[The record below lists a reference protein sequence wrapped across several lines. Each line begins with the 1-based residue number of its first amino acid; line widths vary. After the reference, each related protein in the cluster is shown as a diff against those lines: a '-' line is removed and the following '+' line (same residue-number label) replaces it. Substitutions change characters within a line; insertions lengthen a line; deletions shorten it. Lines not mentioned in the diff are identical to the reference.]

1 MASSSNSKRM
11 TKQRQ
16 AERYREAAQ
25 LALEQLDWCIGYL
38 ERIRKPRIAQ
48 ALRQNRNTILKRSR
62 LYGS

>member
-1 MASSSNSKRM
+1 M